1 MTFAQFLGNVVDN
14 YAVDHRRIYM
24 TDLSMGGY
32 NTWALGH
39 FLPPIFAALAPIAA
53 GYLDFVAAECK
64 VRDVPIWVFNGGR
77 DTAVPLEDGKRM
89 VNEMRGCGADIRF
102 TAYED
107 ADHVQTWERAYGDP
121 EFYDWLLSHQLP
133 LASPVTDHTWGQIKA
148 R

>member
-1 MTFAQFLGNVVDN
+1 MGNVVDN
-14 YAVDHRRIYM
+14 YAVNHRRIYM
-24 TDLSMGGY
+24 TGLSMGGY
-32 NTWALGH
+32 NTWALT
-39 FLPPIFAALAPIAA
+39 PIAA

-77 DTAVPLEDGKRM
+77 DTAVPFEDSERM